1 MMLLVWNHKRT
12 LRIRKWSTI
21 LLFSRLRSLHY
32 VLRSMCIDVEIS
44 LRLEELL
51 EFYRL
56 NMRWWLVV
64 WGRRRSCLIKSGAT
78 FYLNWTLVCLHYL
91 MLSLCFIL
99 RNSFSSFHVCTFQRP
114 TVFIAKLSIGH
125 LQLLSPIYSWNLCD
139 CRPSLSWT
147 RMIVGSL
154 PRTLILSQLSR
165 AISRASCVIREWDS
179 AIYKHLLMNLRI
191 NSWCRVPFFR
201 WWIQNFQ
208 DHVSQGC
215 WRLRLLHRLYLV
227 VFPKGSWLFSF

>member
-12 LRIRKWSTI
+12 LRMRKRSSI
-21 LLFSRLRSLHY
+21 LLFCRLRSLHY
-32 VLRSMCIDVEIS
+32 VLRSMCKNIQIC
-44 LRLEELL
+44 LCLKELL

-64 WGRRRSCLIKSGAT
+64 WGCRRSCLIKSSAT
-78 FYLNWTLVCLHYL
+78 LYLKWTLVCLHYL

-125 LQLLSPIYSWNLCD
+125 LQLLSPIYSRYLSD

-154 PRTLILSQLSR
+154 PRTLILS
-165 AISRASCVIREWDS
+165 
-179 AIYKHLLMNLRI
+179 
-191 NSWCRVPFFR
+191 
-201 WWIQNFQ
+201 
-208 DHVSQGC
+208 
-215 WRLRLLHRLYLV
+215 
-227 VFPKGSWLFSF
+227 